1 LPAVNQIEVHPCF
14 QQRQVQAFDTRKR
27 RPRTPRKDPLGRVL
41 PVPSTPGGDRRSVA
55 GVDQRKDVHDFLASR
70 RARITPAQAGL
81 PVFDDNRRVAG
92 LRREEVASLAGV
104 SVDYYARLERGNLRG
119 VSDTVLE
126 ALVRALRLDD
136 AERAH
141 LFDLAHAANATTAAR
156 SRRAK
161 AARTSRDP
169 VRQSVRSILAGM
181 TGTPAYVRNARMDIL
196 AANDLCIVLYDGIL
210 EPEAL
215 PVNLARFVFLDDRSR
230 DFFGDWDTMADQ
242 VVGAL
247 RTEAGRSPADRALSD
262 LVGELT
268 IRSDEFSERWAQHN
282 VRLHNTA
289 RKILHTSLVGDV
301 ELTGEALQLPGDDLI
316 VIAYSAAP
324 GSPAEEKL
332 SFLASWAAQHRRA
345 TGAAGPASPPIGTD
359 LA

>member
-1 LPAVNQIEVHPCF
+1 M
-14 QQRQVQAFDTRKR
+14 
-27 RPRTPRKDPLGRVL
+27 
-41 PVPSTPGGDRRSVA
+41 
-55 GVDQRKDVHDFLASR
+55 DQRNDVHDFLASR

-81 PVFDDNRRVAG
+81 PVFDDKRRVPG

-119 VSDTVLE
+119 VSESVLE
-126 ALVRALRLDD
+126 ALVRALQLDD

-141 LFDLAHAANATTAAR
+141 LFDLAHTANATTTGR
-156 SRRAK
+156 SRQAR
-161 AARTSRDP
+161 AARTPRDP

-181 TGTPAYVRNARMDIL
+181 TGTPAYIRNARMDIL
-196 AANDLCIVLYDGIL
+196 AANDLCTVLYDGIL
-210 EPEAL
+210 GPQAL

-230 DFFGDWDTMADQ
+230 GFFGEWDTIADD
-242 VVGAL
+242 VAGAL

-268 IRSDEFSERWAQHN
+268 TGSDEFGMRWARHN

-289 RKILHTSLVGDV
+289 RKTLHSSLVGDI
-301 ELTGEALQLPGDDLI
+301 ELTGEAMQLPADGLT

-332 SFLASWAAQHRRA
+332 SFLASWAAQHRPA
-345 TGAAGPASPPIGTD
+345 TEALDPTIAPASAADHNQDP
-359 LA
+359 